1 MADWRAVYESW
12 DTIPDENKT
21 LIVKLMRQK
30 PKEKLAELFGR
41 EPYAQMVYE
50 KVVGKWQPPLPS
62 PAPNVPQVAAVPQ
75 PAIEIV
81 HQKETAEVFERVT
94 PGNWVPAPMEN
105 AAAVFLPIISLLS
118 ILSAEIAYY
127 KSNLVVFLDNSLPYN
142 LRTWLILLVLAL
154 AFGTTGSVYILK
166 IQKQGKTLNED
177 LRRRPQREN
186 GIVALVKKLFSKIMG
201 RFHQAAYIS
210 EEEKTS
216 CHAVLY

>member
-94 PGNWVPAPMEN
+94 P
-105 AAAVFLPIISLLS
+105 IISLLS

-154 AFGTTGSVYILK
+154 AFSTTGSVYILK

-216 CHAVLY
+216 CHTVLY